1 MLKKSMLNGKQYSI
15 ILVPFP
21 LTNLLSQ
28 KIRPALLLGTPT
40 DSDAIL
46 CAIST
51 KTHSK
56 FDVTVKPDTQNG
68 LKQISYIRCNK
79 IATIDRSLVLAKLG
93 ALDKK
98 TIVSVQANLR
108 KVFSL

>member
-1 MLKKSMLNGKQYSI
+1 MLNGKLYSI

-40 DSDAIL
+40 DSDAVL

-56 FDVTVKPDTQNG
+56 FDIAVKPDAQNG
-68 LKQISYIRCNK
+68 LKQVSYIRCNK
-79 IATIDRSLVLAKLG
+79 IATIDGSLVLAKLG
-93 ALDKK
+93 TLDKK
-98 TIVSVQANLR
+98 TVVLVQATLR